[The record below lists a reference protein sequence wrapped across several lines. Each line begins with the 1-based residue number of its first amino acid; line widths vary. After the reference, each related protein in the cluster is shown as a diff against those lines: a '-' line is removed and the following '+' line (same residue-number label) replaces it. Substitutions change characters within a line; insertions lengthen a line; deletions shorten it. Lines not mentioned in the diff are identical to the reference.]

1 MSATQRLVDGLTED
15 LEDLYEHA
23 PCGYVSLDRYARV
36 VKVNATICTW
46 LERPARE
53 LLGRPFH
60 ELLSVPS
67 RMFFETHFAPLL
79 RMQGFF
85 HEVAVDLI
93 AHDDTRL
100 PVLANAM
107 ERRDAQGN
115 LLFTRITVFKA
126 AERRRYEREL
136 VEARRAAE
144 EARRALE
151 KLNNELERRVEETVA
166 ERLKL
171 ERALQNERK
180 QGVLREQFIAVL
192 GHDLKNPLAAID
204 SGLRVLSREELSD
217 RGQQVLGL
225 VSKSTNRMVE
235 LIDDV
240 LDFARG
246 RLGEGIPID
255 RSPPRPLGPVL
266 QQVIDEIASSNPD
279 RTIDVSIDL
288 NSDVECDR
296 HRLAQMVSNLLGN
309 AVIHGDPEQP
319 VRLEA
324 REENGRLVLS
334 VINHGKPIP
343 PEVQKRLFHPFSRG
357 EPGGSH
363 KGLGLGLYIA
373 REIAVAHGGTLRVRS
388 NEAETRFTL
397 RMPLR
402 AAKRRN
408 PVKQPDAN

>member
-1 MSATQRLVDGLTED
+1 MTED
-15 LEDLYEHA
+15 LEDLYERA
-23 PCGYVSLDRYARV
+23 PCGYVSLDRHARV
-36 VKVNATICTW
+36 VKVNTTICTW
-46 LERPARE
+46 LDRSAKEI
-53 LLGRPFH
+53 LGRPFH
-60 ELLSVPS
+60 EMLSVPS

-85 HEVAVDLI
+85 HEVAVDLV
-93 AHDDTRL
+93 ANNDERL

-126 AERRRYEREL
+126 AERRRYEREM

-144 EARRALE
+144 KAHAALG

-171 ERALQNERK
+171 ERALQSERK
-180 QGVLREQFIAVL
+180 QGDLREQFIAVL

-204 SGLRVLSREELSD
+204 SGLRVLSREQLSD
-217 RGQQVLGL
+217 RGEQVLSL
-225 VSKSTNRMVE
+225 VGKSTNRMVE

-246 RLGEGIPID
+246 RLGEGIPVD
-255 RSPPRPLGPVL
+255 RSPPGPLTPVL
-266 QQVIDEIASSNPD
+266 QQVIEEIASSNPD
-279 RTIDVSIDL
+279 REIVVKLELS
-288 NSDVECDR
+288 SDVECDR

-309 AVIHGDPEQP
+309 AVIHGDPERP

-343 PEVQKRLFHPFSRG
+343 AEVRKRLFHPFSRG
-357 EPGGSH
+357 EPGGTH

-373 REIAVAHGGTLRVRS
+373 REIAVAHGGTLRVKS
-388 NEAETRFTL
+388 DEMETRFTL

-402 AAKRRN
+402 APTPRAPSK
-408 PVKQPDAN
+408 